1 MEGLVGIYGF
11 FFLVMSVRLYFIRG
25 IIFEKSIWNEKFLGI
40 FGGSSYY
47 SVFIVDYRG
56 LRDFCLDLG

>member
-1 MEGLVGIYGF
+1 
-11 FFLVMSVRLYFIRG
+11 MSVRLYFIGG